1 MKRRILLWLIQR
13 LHRMLYEPVT
23 LDKVNQKLIRPVPGL
38 IVNGVQ
44 YYEFVNTGDI
54 PRMRLVH
61 YNYMREEMVMG
72 IDRELQMRIIDK
84 ILDANEK
91 GEKNRVGALGFM
103 FKDIVSNITT
113 VEALYNVASVLY
125 FDLKEDIATYDLDYN
140 HEKIKG
146 FKAFRDKSFFFF
158 YLLQSSLKT
167 TPDKMPNDIQQFL
180 NENAVRLRAWMS
192 ILSEETE
199 SQS

>member
-1 MKRRILLWLIQR
+1 MIRRILLWLIER
-13 LHRMLYEPVT
+13 MHRMVYEPVT

-38 IVNGVQ
+38 IINGVQ
-44 YYEFVNTGDI
+44 YYEFVNLGDM
-54 PRMRLVH
+54 PHMRMVH

-72 IDRELQMRIIDK
+72 IDRELQVRIIDK

-113 VEALYNVASVLY
+113 VEALYNMSSVLY
-125 FDLKEDIATYDLDYN
+125 FDHKEDIASYDLDYN
-140 HEKIKG
+140 QQKIKQ
-146 FKAFRDKSFFFF
+146 FKTVKDKSFFFF

-167 TPDKMPNDIQQFL
+167 TPDKLPSDIQQFL
-180 NENAVRLRAWMS
+180 NENAVKLRAWMS

-199 SQS
+199 LQS